1 MTLSISQQT
10 GVLLLPAAEAKAKAK
25 AEAEAEAAMAATLV
39 PVCKTK
45 MCMRLGGD
53 KKSR

>member
-10 GVLLLPAAEAKAKAK
+10 GVLLLPAAEAKAK

>member
-10 GVLLLPAAEAKAKAK
+10 GVLLLPAAEAKAK
-25 AEAEAEAAMAATLV
+25 AEAEAAMAATLV